1 MNKIYSI
8 NCVFF
13 QANVIS
19 GSHNHILKHPQLN
32 IAVEST
38 FLRLITGL
46 GNAEITTP
54 RNASNAGQASQKPS
68 NVMYGDSEELN
79 RVVVLSL
86 ARAIHVHGHEQQST
100 GWFKVRYY

>member
-1 MNKIYSI
+1 M
-8 NCVFF
+8 
-13 QANVIS
+13 
-19 GSHNHILKHPQLN
+19 
-32 IAVEST
+32 
-38 FLRLITGL
+38 RLITGL

-100 GWFKVRYY
+100 GWFKVRYFYQNYFSMIIMSKIAIILLGNFDQYYE